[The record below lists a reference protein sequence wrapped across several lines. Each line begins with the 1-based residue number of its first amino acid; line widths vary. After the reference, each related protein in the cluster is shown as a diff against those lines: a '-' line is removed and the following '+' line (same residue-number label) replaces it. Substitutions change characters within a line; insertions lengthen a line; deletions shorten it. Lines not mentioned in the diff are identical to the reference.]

1 MNTTVS
7 ERWAAVDWGDSSHA
21 VCIVDADGK
30 QVASFSVEHT
40 AEQLEQMVL
49 SLKQHGP
56 IAGVAVETDHGL
68 LIHKLLEC
76 DLAVYPINPKLS
88 DQWRA
93 GRSVAGAK
101 SDAADSFTLA
111 DGLRTH
117 HGQLRPLLPDDPLT
131 RELRGFCHHEVALI
145 RERTA
150 EIEKLKAALKEYYPE
165 ALSWFDAWSCPA
177 AWDFIVTF
185 PTPRELREAKTG
197 KFLTLL
203 KHHHM
208 KYAPRWQQMVADRR
222 TRAAWPADP
231 VVTHVQS
238 HVALDAI
245 AKLRTIECSI
255 KQCRRH
261 IDELFARHPDAG
273 IFTSLPGAG
282 KKLAPR
288 LLADMGSQRDRYES
302 ALAVQQISGVAPVT
316 RASGKVRVVKIRWAC
331 RKAFRHDLYWLAS
344 CSRKKAAWA
353 QAFYGQARARGD
365 SHALALRKLGY
376 KLLKIIFRL
385 WQDRQVYDDHRY
397 VLSLQRHGSPLAA
410 AISSSLI
417 VNERCTTNAKNT

>member
-1 MNTTVS
+1 MNTTMS

-21 VCIVDADGK
+21 VCIVDAEGK
-30 QVASFSVEHT
+30 QVTSFTIEHT
-40 AEQLEQMVL
+40 AEQLDQMVL
-49 SLKQHGP
+49 EINQHGP

-68 LIHKLLEC
+68 LIVKLLEAN
-76 DLAVYPINPKLS
+76 LAVYAVNPKLS
-88 DQWRA
+88 DQWR
-93 GRSVAGAK
+93 GGSSVAGAK

-117 HGQLRPLLPDDPLT
+117 HALLHPLQPDDPLT
-131 RELRGFCHHEVALI
+131 RELRGFCRHEMRLI
-145 RERTA
+145 QERTA

-165 ALSWFDAWSCPA
+165 ALAWFDTWTCPA

-185 PTPRELREAKTG
+185 PTPQDLREAKTG

-203 KHHHM
+203 KHHRM
-208 KYAPRWQQMVADRR
+208 KYTPRWRQMVADRSGQ
-222 TRAAWPADP
+222 AAWPADP

-245 AKLRTIECSI
+245 AKLQAIERSI
-255 KQCRRH
+255 KQCRKH
-261 IDELFARHPDAG
+261 IDELFAKHPDAD
-273 IFTSLPGAG
+273 IFKSLPGAG

-316 RASGKVRVVKIRWAC
+316 RASGKSRLVKIRWAC
-331 RKAFRHDLYWLAS
+331 RKVFRHNLYWLAS
-344 CSRKKAAWA
+344 CSRKQSAWA
-353 QAFYGQARARGD
+353 QAFYDLARARGD

-385 WQDRQVYDDHRY
+385 WQDRQVYDEQRY
-397 VLSLQRHGSPLAA
+397 VLSLRQHGSPLAA
-410 AISSSLI
+410 AVSSSTD
-417 VNERCTTNAKNT
+417 C